1 MNCMLLFSTADV
13 VVLNKYDM
21 MEYFDF
27 DDHKVEQN
35 VRLINS
41 SSTMFRISSRTRDGL
56 NSLVAYVEE
65 KIETKK

>member
-65 KIETKK
+65 KIKTKK